1 MKIMLDAG
9 HGPTTAGKRSP
20 NGMKEFEFNEAVA
33 NLVADSLKV
42 VKGVTLFHA
51 HSTINDVPLNVR
63 TDMANRLG
71 VNCYISIHA
80 NAFGN
85 GWNSAAGI
93 ETYVHSSKPP
103 EASRLAQIIQ
113 DKLVKNTGLKDRGVK
128 TANFH
133 VLRETKM
140 TAILV
145 ECGFMTNKTEAALLL
160 TTEYRKKCAEAIATG
175 LKEFYNLK
183 SDSIQLELPLTLY
196 HVQAGAF
203 TNIEEAKRLEAA
215 LRTRGFE
222 SYIFSKDL

>member
-42 VKGVTLFHA
+42 LKGVTLFHA

-85 GWNSAAGI
+85 GWNSAAGHRDLCTF
-93 ETYVHSSKPP
+93 E
-103 EASRLAQIIQ
+103 Q
-113 DKLVKNTGLKDRGVK
+113 
-128 TANFH
+128 TA
-133 VLRETKM
+133 
-140 TAILV
+140 
-145 ECGFMTNKTEAALLL
+145 
-160 TTEYRKKCAEAIATG
+160 
-175 LKEFYNLK
+175 
-183 SDSIQLELPLTLY
+183 
-196 HVQAGAF
+196 
-203 TNIEEAKRLEAA
+203 
-215 LRTRGFE
+215 
-222 SYIFSKDL
+222 